1 MMEVGIKLWVWV
13 ASCQEARAG
22 RPLFNLTETTEGWS
36 HDCLFIIHRGK
47 VIRAGSVES
56 KHSKGSSY
64 L

>member
-1 MMEVGIKLWVWV
+1 MMEVGIKLWVW
-13 ASCQEARAG
+13 AGSCQEARAG
-22 RPLFNLTETTEGWS
+22 RPLTNLTETTEGWS

-47 VIRAGSVES
+47 EIRAGSVES